1 MPKWN
6 LFYLPSL
13 GESAAQRKREG
24 PFWKYN
30 YCPCPARKK
39 GGYLK
44 FFLCLVYLIFRHLRK
59 CFINVVMQEEESAH
73 TDDLASYDWDGER
86 DLIDIS
92 STEVNEILASV
103 RYFGSQKR
111 MLTRMNM

>member
-1 MPKWN
+1 MPVV
-6 LFYLPSL
+6 
-13 GESAAQRKREG
+13 
-24 PFWKYN
+24 
-30 YCPCPARKK
+30 
-39 GGYLK
+39 
-44 FFLCLVYLIFRHLRK
+44 FLNSSFVHVSFS
-59 CFINVVMQEEESAH
+59 VVMQEEESAH

-92 STEVNEILASV
+92 SAEVNEILASV